1 MTKPKGKGG
10 LDCTSCINFKK
21 YAVFEKHT
29 LYINKT
35 DFSRIML
42 LIDRI
47 LPFDT

>member
-1 MTKPKGKGG
+1 MTKPKGDGG
-10 LDCTSCINFKK
+10 PDYTICISFKK

-29 LYINKT
+29 LHINKT

-42 LIDRI
+42 LINRI